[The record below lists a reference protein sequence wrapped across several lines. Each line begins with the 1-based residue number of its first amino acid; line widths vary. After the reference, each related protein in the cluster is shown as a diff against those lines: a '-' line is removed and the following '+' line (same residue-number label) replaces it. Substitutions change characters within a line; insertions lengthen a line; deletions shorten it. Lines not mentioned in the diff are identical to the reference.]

1 MGMLSQPST
10 MPSSAEVRIRFGW
23 TMLSVLVRRNP
34 LLTARTEVWE
44 NTTVATVKM
53 LVLYAQVIHAE
64 LSVVKMSSILE

>member
-1 MGMLSQPST
+1 MGMLSQSST
-10 MPSSAEVRIRFGW
+10 MPSSAEVGIRFGW
-23 TMLSVLVRRNP
+23 TMLSVLVMRNP